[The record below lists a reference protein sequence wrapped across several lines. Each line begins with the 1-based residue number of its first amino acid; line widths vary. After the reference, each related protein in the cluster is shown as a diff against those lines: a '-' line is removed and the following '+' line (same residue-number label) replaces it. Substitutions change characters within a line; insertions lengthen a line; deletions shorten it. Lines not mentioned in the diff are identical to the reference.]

1 MKNKTLAVGN
11 TFTFTHQCDTFK
23 KRNPFAKFAAGYN
36 SPKKRKI
43 SNETTRDVIDLSA
56 SDDEELNIPELRNI
70 KNPIPSPSPK
80 SNPSDS
86 YIYDQVDMDSKQPA
100 AKEGID
106 LVSSSTSSTKQS
118 SHPND
123 KDNDSDESSVNE
135 GNNDIEMNTLEILK
149 ATPLATTREEFE
161 NKYPSCIYQT
171 PASSVP
177 IPTPNPSDIIFGN
190 SHVHRHPGTF

>member
-80 SNPSDS
+80 SNPLDS
-86 YIYDQVDMDSKQPA
+86 YIYDHLDMDSKVPPE
-100 AKEGID
+100 KEVID
-106 LVSSSTSSTKQS
+106 LKADVQGQ
-118 SHPND
+118 P
-123 KDNDSDESSVNE
+123 KDDSAYLPSDDSDVQRCTARIRMVI
-135 GNNDIEMNTLEILK
+135 D
-149 ATPLATTREEFE
+149 
-161 NKYPSCIYQT
+161 
-171 PASSVP
+171 
-177 IPTPNPSDIIFGN
+177 D
-190 SHVHRHPGTF
+190 

>member
-149 ATPLATTREEFE
+149 ATALATTREEFE